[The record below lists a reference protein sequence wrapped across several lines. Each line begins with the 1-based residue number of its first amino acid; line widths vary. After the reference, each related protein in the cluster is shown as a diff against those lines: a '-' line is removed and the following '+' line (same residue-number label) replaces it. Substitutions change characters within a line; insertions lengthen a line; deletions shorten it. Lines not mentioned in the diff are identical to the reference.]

1 MGVFFM
7 IKFDFKTMSM
17 KELRAYVLSHRHDQ
31 EAFYFYVDKLNAE
44 GNWVEMSPSASVDD
58 LMNYPE
64 FLQRFSNEKG
74 VLGKDDIG

>member
-1 MGVFFM
+1 MNQPNFQCM
-7 IKFDFKTMSM
+7 NL

>member
-1 MGVFFM
+1 MNQPNFQCM
-7 IKFDFKTMSM
+7 NL

-64 FLQRFSNEKG
+64 FLKRFSNEKG

>member
-7 IKFDFKTMSM
+7 RKLDFKTMSM

-44 GNWVEMSPSASVDD
+44 GN
-58 LMNYPE
+58 
-64 FLQRFSNEKG
+64 
-74 VLGKDDIG
+74 

>member
-1 MGVFFM
+1 MNQPNFQCM
-7 IKFDFKTMSM
+7 NL

-64 FLQRFSNEKG
+64 FLKRFSNEKG
-74 VLGKDDIG
+74 VL